1 MREIVKV
8 MRENMNAES
17 NEKMREMMSAGNSE
31 GLLYLLRL
39 QHKAHGRSQ
48 EFY

>member
-31 GLLYLLRL
+31 GLLY
-39 QHKAHGRSQ
+39 K
-48 EFY
+48 ENVVFI